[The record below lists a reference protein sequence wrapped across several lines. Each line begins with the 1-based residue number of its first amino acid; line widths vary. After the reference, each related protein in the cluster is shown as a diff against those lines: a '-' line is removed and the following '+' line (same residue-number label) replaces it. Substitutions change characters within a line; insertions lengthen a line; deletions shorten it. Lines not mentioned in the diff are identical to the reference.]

1 MARMSSR
8 IFRSDLLAGKT
19 ALITGGATGIGAS
32 IAREFGHLGANVVI
46 ASRKPDRIAA
56 AARGLSEETGR
67 EVHGIPCD
75 IRDRDAVA
83 ALVDGALVKTG
94 RLDIL
99 VNNGGGQFFAPAA
112 TITPRGWDAV
122 VATNLTGTW
131 NLTQAAANKWMLQNG
146 GRIMSIT
153 MNTVRGFPGM
163 THSTAAR
170 AGVEG
175 MTRTLAVEWATHKI
189 QVNCIA
195 PGVIASSGLKT
206 YPDAENMIAEV
217 QREIPSKRLGTCEEI
232 AWCAAWLAGPSGDY
246 VTGQTIIVDG
256 GRTLWGKTWPI
267 PDPDKLPPVVLPMQP
282 WETED

>member
-19 ALITGGATGIGAS
+19 ALITGGATGIGAA
-32 IAREFGHLGANVVI
+32 IAREFGHLGATVVI

-56 AARGLSEETGR
+56 AAQGLSEEIGR
-67 EVHGIPCD
+67 PVHGLPCD
-75 IRDRDAVA
+75 IRDTEAVA
-83 ALVDGALVKTG
+83 ALVDGTLERCGA
-94 RLDIL
+94 LDIL
-99 VNNGGGQFFAPAA
+99 VNNGGGQFFAPAS
-112 TITPRGWDAV
+112 TISPGGWDAV
-122 VATNLTGTW
+122 VSTNLTGTW
-131 NLTQAAANKWMLQNG
+131 NMTQAAANKWMLQHG

-163 THSTAAR
+163 AHSTAAR

-175 MTRTLAVEWATHKI
+175 MSRTLAVEWAAHNI
-189 QVNCIA
+189 QINCIA

-206 YPDAENMIAEV
+206 YPDAEAVMAEA
-217 QREIPSKRLGTCEEI
+217 QREIPAKRLGTCEEI

-267 PDPDKLPPVVLPMQP
+267 PDPDPLPPIQIPVQP
-282 WETED
+282 WERED